1 MAKVVIAG
9 GTGFIGK
16 AVARQLKRD
25 DFEPVTLGRGLS
37 ADVVWDAATLG
48 DWTKA
53 LEGAEGVINL
63 TGSPITE
70 PWTTENRKKILES
83 RIGST
88 NVLAEA
94 IRRANRPPAVWINA
108 SAIGF
113 YGDRGDELLTETSSA
128 GSGFLSEVCQA
139 WETALFDG
147 ESPAVRAAVR
157 IGIVLGR
164 DGGALGPLV
173 PLTRAFLGGAQG
185 DGSQWMSWILDSDL
199 AWAFSH
205 IVRRR
210 ESGVW
215 NGVGPQPVR
224 NRDFMH
230 ALRSQLGRP
239 WSPPAPKFALEVAA
253 KLGGP
258 DPSVLLSS
266 MRVVPQRL
274 LDAGALFTGRDLKQ
288 TLANLAL

>member
-25 DFEPVTLGRGLS
+25 DFEPVTLGRGS
-37 ADVVWDAATLG
+37 NADVVWDAKSLG
-48 DWTKA
+48 DWTRA
-53 LEGAEGVINL
+53 LEGAEAVINL

-70 PWTTENRKKILES
+70 PWTTENRKKILDS
-83 RIGST
+83 RIESARVIGR
-88 NVLAEA
+88 A
-94 IRRANRPPAVWINA
+94 IQQADRPPAVWINA
-108 SAIGF
+108 SAIGY

-147 ESPAVRAAVR
+147 ESPAARAAVR

-210 ESGVW
+210 EPGVW

-224 NRDFMH
+224 NRDFMQ